1 MLAAAA
7 RAAPGTGT
15 TIMVSLALPESR
27 PGSAADQASAASRGR
42 GEAGTSAPAMATS
55 GQDR

>member
-1 MLAAAA
+1 
-7 RAAPGTGT
+7 
-15 TIMVSLALPESR
+15 MVSLALPESR